1 MDSDF
6 CQREKGVEANLNNIP
21 AAIMDT
27 ERIDGEIRGELVP
40 QDPTDEPAA
49 ALLKRIRAHSQ
60 NGASRKRRRG

>member
-27 ERIDGEIRGELVP
+27 ERIDGEIRGRNSGICFAPPGIFINGTEASGDNVPEL
-40 QDPTDEPAA
+40 
-49 ALLKRIRAHSQ
+49 LRNS
-60 NGASRKRRRG
+60 